1 MVPSGKNISVLPE
14 ILTFTPNNTSP
25 NPRPWDPHRTASNR
39 TAAESI
45 TPSVRSVSNQT
56 PIEKEE
62 GHCLPSIPARSA
74 RAPCSRSLPRD
85 PPGERE
91 RGLRDP
97 PAMVVCKCRKATRVY
112 CFVHKV
118 PVCGE
123 CICFPEHQLCVVKNY
138 AEWVVNSD
146 YDWPQHCSSCNSVL
160 EAGNE
165 ETTRLGCL
173 HVIHTKC
180 LISHIQSFPN
190 QTAPAGYVCPSCSTP
205 IWPPSSIKD
214 TGSRLH
220 TNLKEAIVQ
229 TGLEKNVFGNHFVTI
244 SKTDTRT
251 PPAFTSD
258 PLKRLSTSGDRESI
272 GTNQA
277 KDAALSSTLQSGMYS
292 SGTAI
297 HAEPEIVEVDG
308 PSPITT
314 QFPEQESNFIRSPS
328 PHGPGAMTRK
338 GATSVDRQN
347 SEISYYADDEDGNR
361 KKYTKRGPFRHR
373 FLRMLLPFWSSAL
386 PTLPV
391 TAPSKKESDA
401 PEGRQRHQRS
411 SRMDPTKI
419 LLAMA
424 ILACI
429 ATMGILYY
437 RLSQRSLSDNF
448 AEDEPQ

>member
-1 MVPSGKNISVLPE
+1 
-14 ILTFTPNNTSP
+14 
-25 NPRPWDPHRTASNR
+25 
-39 TAAESI
+39 
-45 TPSVRSVSNQT
+45 
-56 PIEKEE
+56 
-62 GHCLPSIPARSA
+62 
-74 RAPCSRSLPRD
+74 
-85 PPGERE
+85 
-91 RGLRDP
+91 
-97 PAMVVCKCRKATRVY
+97 
-112 CFVHKV
+112 
-118 PVCGE
+118 
-123 CICFPEHQLCVVKNY
+123 VVKNY

-160 EAGNE
+160 EAGSE

-173 HVIHTKC
+173 HVMHTKC
-180 LISHIQSFPN
+180 LISYIQSFPT

-220 TNLKEAIVQ
+220 AKLKEEIIQ
-229 TGLEKNVFGNHFVTI
+229 TGLEKSVFGNHFVTI
-244 SKTDTRT
+244 SKADTRT
-251 PPAFTSD
+251 PPAFASD
-258 PLKRLSTSGDRESI
+258 PLKRLSSSGDRESNGANI
-272 GTNQA
+272 ISATQ
-277 KDAALSSTLQSGMYS
+277 DASLPSTLHSAMYTS
-292 SGTAI
+292 ASLGSGTSI
-297 HAEPEIVEVDG
+297 HVEPEIVEIEG
-308 PSPITT
+308 PSPVIT

-361 KKYTKRGPFRHR
+361 KKYTKRGTFRHR

-391 TAPSKKESDA
+391 TAPSKKESDG
-401 PEGRQRHQRS
+401 PEGRPRQRS

-437 RLSQRSLSDNF
+437 RLSQRSLSESF
-448 AEDEPQ
+448 VEDEIQ

>member
-1 MVPSGKNISVLPE
+1 MGSRRELGVFMLGSTLGHFVEHRSCLLVADVLAV
-14 ILTFTPNNTSP
+14 F
-25 NPRPWDPHRTASNR
+25 WDLF
-39 TAAESI
+39 
-45 TPSVRSVSNQT
+45 
-56 PIEKEE
+56 
-62 GHCLPSIPARSA
+62 G
-74 RAPCSRSLPRD
+74 
-85 PPGERE
+85 
-91 RGLRDP
+91 
-97 PAMVVCKCRKATRVY
+97 ATRVY
-112 CFVHKV
+112 CFVHQV

-160 EAGNE
+160 KAGSE

-173 HVIHTKC
+173 HVMHTKC
-180 LISHIQSFPN
+180 LISHIQSFPT

-220 TNLKEAIVQ
+220 AKLKEAIIQ

-244 SKTDTRT
+244 SKADTRT
-251 PPAFTSD
+251 PPAFASD
-258 PLKRLSTSGDRESI
+258 PLKHLSSSGDRESNGASI
-272 GTNQA
+272 ISSAQ
-277 KDAALSSTLQSGMYS
+277 DASLPSTLHSAMYTS
-292 SGTAI
+292 ASLGSGTPI
-297 HAEPEIVEVDG
+297 HIEPEIVEIEG
-308 PSPITT
+308 PSPVIT

-338 GATSVDRQN
+338 GVTSVDRQN

-361 KKYTKRGPFRHR
+361 KKYTKRGTFRHR
-373 FLRMLLPFWSSAL
+373 ILRMLLPFWSSAL

-391 TAPSKKESDA
+391 TAPSKKESDG
-401 PEGRQRHQRS
+401 PEGRPRQRS

-437 RLSQRSLSDNF
+437 RLSQRSLSESF
-448 AEDEPQ
+448 VEDEIQ